1 MKGSTDDKI
10 TLNLIRR
17 NARKLGHREDID
29 ISDLESRLK
38 VRKREILDFAYY
50 YVDKGELKLINETLS
65 LINVLKG
72 RYKSELE
79 I

>member
-1 MKGSTDDKI
+1 MIDDRI
-10 TLNLIRR
+10 VLNLIRR
-17 NARKLGHREDID
+17 NARKLGYWEDID
-29 ISDLESRLK
+29 INDLESRLK